1 MKVKTEKRKKVWNK
15 IKTIELYC
23 GPGFIFLRLGSEF
36 THLFVRIHPAAKLP
50 EPGVEV
56 AHVERKCRALQRDQL
71 FAPVLQVCRLS
82 GAY

>member
-1 MKVKTEKRKKVWNK
+1 MNEINEGEKRKKVWNN
-15 IKTIELYC
+15 IKTIELYYV
-23 GPGFIFLRLGSEF
+23 PFFRLGSEF
-36 THLFVRIHPAAKLP
+36 TRLFVRIHSAAKLP